1 MILREFGVTRSRGN
15 ALNCRFCIELA
26 AAIADRGDT
35 AKGLCF
41 VSIRGR
47 PVTLGE
53 IQIDAQRT
61 FGAATRCW

>member
-1 MILREFGVTRSRGN
+1 MMLREFGVTRSRGN

-35 AKGLCF
+35 ARGLCI
-41 VSIRGR
+41 VPIRGR
-47 PVTLGE
+47 PDTLGE
-53 IQIDAQRT
+53 IQINARRT